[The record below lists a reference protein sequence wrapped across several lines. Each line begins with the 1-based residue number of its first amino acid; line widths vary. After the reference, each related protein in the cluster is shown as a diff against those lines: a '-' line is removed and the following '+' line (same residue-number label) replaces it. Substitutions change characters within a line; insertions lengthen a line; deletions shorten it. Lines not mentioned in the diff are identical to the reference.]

1 MKKKLFGT
9 DGIRGVANEYPMTCE
24 VAMALGRALA
34 HVFRNGHK
42 PHILIGKD
50 TRISGY
56 MIENALAS
64 GACSG
69 GADVFLVGPMPTPG
83 IAFLTGSMRAIA
95 GVMISASHNP
105 YQDNGI
111 KVFDAEGFKLPDE
124 TEKKIEQLV
133 LHPEYPSLPTEERIG
148 RAKRIDDAKGRYIE
162 FIKSTFSKA
171 LSLDDLHLVVD
182 CAHGAT
188 YQIAPVIFEELGAQV
203 TVLNDKPNGKNIND
217 HCGAVYPQLMSQ
229 KVKEVGADLGIALD
243 GDGDRVIF
251 ADEFGNVVDGDAILA
266 ICAEDM
272 IQKGQL
278 KDNTLV
284 ATVMSNQA
292 VEDYLKRCGGRLIRT
307 QVGDRYV
314 VEKMRQ
320 EGYNFGGESS
330 GHLVFLDHSRTGDG
344 IVAALQVLR
353 IMIERRTTLSRLV
366 AGYKAFPQILTGVKV
381 KEKRD
386 LQEVS
391 IVQKMIRTFEETL
404 GEEGRVLVRYSGTEP
419 LVRVMIEGKNDQMIQ
434 KMASDLS
441 QCIQENLT

>member
-1 MKKKLFGT
+1 MKKLFGT
-9 DGIRGVANEYPMTCE
+9 DGIRGVANEYPMTGE

-34 HVFRNGHK
+34 HVFYNGHK

-50 TRISGY
+50 TRLSGY
-56 MIENALAS
+56 MIENALAA

-111 KVFDAEGFKLPDE
+111 KVFDSEGFKLPDE
-124 TEKKIEQLV
+124 TERKIEQLV
-133 LHPEYPSLPTEERIG
+133 LNPNFDSFPVEDRIG
-148 RAKRIDDAKGRYIE
+148 RAKRIDDARGRYIE
-162 FIKSTFSKA
+162 FIKSTFPKN
-171 LSLDDLHLVVD
+171 LSLEDLHLVVD

-203 TVLNDKPNGKNIND
+203 TVLNDKPNGKNIN
-217 HCGAVYPQLMSQ
+217 HQCGAVHPQAMAQ
-229 KVKEVGADLGIALD
+229 KVKDVGADLGIALD

-251 ADEFGNVVDGDAILA
+251 SDEHGNVIDGDAIMA

-284 ATVMSNQA
+284 ATVMSNQGL
-292 VEDYLKRCGGRLIRT
+292 EEYIRMCGGKLIRT

-314 VEKMRQ
+314 VEAMRQ
-320 EGYNFGGESS
+320 NHYNFGGENS

-353 IMIERRTTLSRLV
+353 IMLERRSSLFKLVSR
-366 AGYKAFPQILTGVKV
+366 YKAFPQVLTGVKV
-381 KEKRD
+381 KERRD
-386 LQEVS
+386 LQGVS
-391 IVQKMIRTFEETL
+391 VVQDMIKTFEQTL
-404 GEEGRVLVRYSGTEP
+404 GQEGRVLVRYSGTEP
-419 LVRVMIEGKNDQMIQ
+419 LVRVMIEGKNNQMIQ
-434 KMASDLS
+434 KMALELS
-441 QCIQENLT
+441 ECIQLNLA